1 MVASRNAICGHNQ
14 SDHSYETRS
23 EPRWPWLTA
32 TYRPAENAQT
42 IFNLKTLIGDLLS
55 TPIVYSGCLSSLTTP
70 LDCFSKF
77 TRWRG
82 GSPIPPLLRN
92 IHRIFFEDSIMP
104 VVRVS
109 WFEGKDTAAK
119 KAVAAEITESIVKNT
134 GTDPKYIYVIFED
147 IAPSDWAGAG
157 QLFGEGPKPS

>member
-1 MVASRNAICGHNQ
+1 MFILVID
-14 SDHSYETRS
+14 SDR
-23 EPRWPWLTA
+23 
-32 TYRPAENAQT
+32 
-42 IFNLKTLIGDLLS
+42 LLLE
-55 TPIVYSGCLSSLTTP
+55 V
-70 LDCFSKF
+70 

-82 GSPIPPLLRN
+82 GLPIPLLLRN
-92 IHRIFFEDSIMP
+92 IHRIFFEESIMP

-157 QLFGEGPKPS
+157 QLFGESPKSS